1 MSGRPRG
8 SLWKFN
14 LIFPRKGTNMN
25 NFFKR
30 LATGEDGATMVE
42 YGLMIALVG
51 AAVAGTATIL
61 AGNIKTAFGLVT
73 NSLTGAS

>member
-1 MSGRPRG
+1 
-8 SLWKFN
+8 
-14 LIFPRKGTNMN
+14 MN

-30 LATGEDGATMVE
+30 FATGEDGATMVE

-61 AGNIKTAFGLVT
+61 AGNIKTAFGT
-73 NSLTGAS
+73 ASTSLTAAS